1 MKSNG
6 GVYMETKREK
16 FVRLAEKRMDS
27 ILKGIEL
34 MGNLSNSNNYEY
46 TQEDLN
52 KIIKTLKSAVS
63 DLEHTYNATSGVK
76 KFKL

>member
-1 MKSNG
+1 
-6 GVYMETKREK
+6 METKRDK
-16 FVRLAEKRMDS
+16 FVRLAEKRMDN

-46 TQEDLN
+46 TEEDLN
-52 KIIKTLKSAVS
+52 KIIRTLKSAIS
-63 DLEHTYNATSGVK
+63 DLEHTYNATSGKK

>member
-1 MKSNG
+1 
-6 GVYMETKREK
+6 METKREK

-34 MGNLSNSNNYEY
+34 MGNLSNSNNYDF

-52 KIIKTLKSAVS
+52 KIIKSLKEAVS
-63 DLEHTYNATSGVK
+63 DLEHTYNSVSKNK

>member
-1 MKSNG
+1 
-6 GVYMETKREK
+6 METKRDK
-16 FVRLAEKRMDS
+16 FVRLAEKRMDN

-46 TQEDLN
+46 TEEDLN

-63 DLEHTYNATSGVK
+63 DLEHTYNAAIGTK